1 MCKLYPYHYFFLV
14 GKFGEIVNCTEVF
27 LPLEKFHLI
36 FGKVIPGIILLRPFQ
51 ALNIVTHEE
60 DATDVI
66 TGLKQKTFYGRP
78 NWNLEFGQ
86 IANQNTG

>member
-1 MCKLYPYHYFFLV
+1 MKS
-14 GKFGEIVNCTEVF
+14 IT
-27 LPLEKFHLI
+27 LI
-36 FGKVIPGIILLRPFQ
+36 FPPRRSSTLIFWHVTSGVILFRPFQ